1 MVHKKKEL
9 AQGWISANTVSSS
22 GLLQTYFYLR
32 KELISQTEHSYTG
45 AHLEENSIRMSQLQ
59 ETYSD
64 HWVQIL
70 DQSRADWRLQKVNK
84 VIVQMPLEYW
94 QVWGLDRLSRSLF
107 QHSDTLLVKTC
118 FFMPSLDLPWH
129 SFELFQVSCL
139 WIPGRRA
146 QLFLLSFTSWGSC
159 RAMSMPLGL
168 LKF

>member
-70 DQSRADWRLQKVNK
+70 DQSRADWRLQNVNK

-107 QHSDTLLVKTC
+107 QHLDTLLVKKC
-118 FFMPSLDLPWH
+118 FFMPSLDPSLTQLWTVLGVLSLEKSSALPSLLH
-129 SFELFQVSCL
+129 LLRKLQSNELAALPS
-139 WIPGRRA
+139 
-146 QLFLLSFTSWGSC
+146 
-159 RAMSMPLGL
+159 
-168 LKF
+168 